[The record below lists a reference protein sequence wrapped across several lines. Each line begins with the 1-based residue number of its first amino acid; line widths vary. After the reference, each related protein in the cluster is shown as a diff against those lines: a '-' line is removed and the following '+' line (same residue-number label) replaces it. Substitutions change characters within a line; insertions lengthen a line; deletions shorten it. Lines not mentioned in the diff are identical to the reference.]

1 MKKVTEILN
10 KEHEHILKIVEA
22 LEDECHKLE
31 NGQNLDKSF
40 FEKAIDFMKNYGDKF
55 HHAKEEEI
63 LFKELKKE
71 EVQGRMH
78 CSPMDQM
85 LHEHDIGREFVKN
98 LEKGLKEKNKE
109 KIIEN
114 ARGYCQ
120 LLREHIFKEDNI
132 LYGMANEALTDNEQK
147 SLLEKFKI
155 ADKKNEKDEKRC
167 LEICKGFEGKR

>member
-1 MKKVTEILN
+1 MKATEILS
-10 KEHEHILKIVEA
+10 KEHEYILNVVSAIEN
-22 LEDECHKLE
+22 ECHNLE
-31 NGQNLDKSF
+31 TEKNLDKGF
-40 FEKAIDFMKNYGDKF
+40 FAKAIDFIKNYADKF

-71 EVQGRMH
+71 NVQGRMH

-85 LHEHDIGREFVKN
+85 LHEHHLGREFVKN
-98 LEKGLKEKNKE
+98 LEEGLKKNNME

-132 LYGMANEALTDNEQK
+132 LYGMADEALTDKEQDF
-147 SLLEKFKI
+147 LLKQFKVSDEKNK
-155 ADKKNEKDEKRC
+155 AGKKRC
-167 LEICKGFEGKR
+167 LKICKEFEKRV